1 MNKKLDITSI
11 KNQWALILATGF
23 GVGFIP
29 FAPGTWG
36 SLLSIFLYLML
47 LSIPFYIF
55 VLSILIL
62 TLLGIWSSDISA
74 FILADKDP
82 SQVVIDEIAGMGI
95 CLFLVHPTKILG
107 ILFCFLAFRI
117 FDILKP
123 FPIGYL
129 EKKFKRG
136 FGIMVD
142 DFVSGI
148 IAGVIVLIIK
158 AYFYKFML
166 TNNF

>member
-1 MNKKLDITSI
+1 MNTKPDITSI

-36 SLLSIFLYLML
+36 SLLSVFLYLML
-47 LSIPFYIF
+47 LPIPFYIF
-55 VLSILIL
+55 ILSILIL
-62 TLLGIWSSDISA
+62 SLLGIWCSDISA

-95 CLFLVHPTKILG
+95 CLFLVQPMKILG
-107 ILFCFLAFRI
+107 IIFCFLAFRT

-129 EKKFKRG
+129 EKKFKGG
-136 FGIMVD
+136 FGIMID
-142 DFVSGI
+142 DLVAGI
-148 IAGVIVLIIK
+148 IAGIIVLIVRV
-158 AYFYKFML
+158 YFYKFML
-166 TNNF
+166 TTL